1 MSSDPAPESRDR
13 SKSLRDAIE
22 HLESVAYLPPKQRHT
37 SVSELAKTIA
47 SDAYESGIPLDSLDR
62 LIDVITKPNHLDQ
75 GTTTTLLK
83 NLYPVDKVPSDVITR
98 IVGCLGP
105 SKGKPSPATQALL
118 LRWLI
123 LIYDV
128 VEEPLHLSR
137 LYAVLF
143 NHLDMISLRRPLC
156 QLLSMITRRQHVK
169 PFRIQML
176 MELLRNVGDDEREL
190 MGLLRIFKNYYPD
203 IIVGDVGG
211 SRRTTFFF
219 KHPDPEFTA
228 HLKVIQEAHLERLR
242 MSGSS
247 TFQIVRRGGVKRSK
261 IEAVIPDVQTT
272 RVQRNHTSLEELR
285 SVNDF
290 IERFDKIEL
299 PNQIVSSLADPLA
312 QKYLLLTKSE
322 DASRRLEDWLES
334 FLNDE
339 LEKILH
345 GDEADPEAL
354 NYVLG
359 ATVGYVR
366 TTKTIPSAIR
376 SFIRKY
382 IDLWN
387 GTDNRTEILR
397 ILEYLD
403 IAHFEKLQEDILRP
417 LEDAVLDYTVS
428 SKVTILNF
436 YSSLIRQWGSSL
448 RTQKSVSNRPETSPL
463 TGLITHTELLALSIL
478 EHPSGFEKDASRPKS
493 ATLAVVDF
501 YNTLAKVFSHAPLN
515 GNIRLTI
522 PLPPT
527 VYSLTFTPTIT
538 HISLLSSALADYK
551 AAFEASLSSQEL
563 QSQVPSGVLY
573 PPEELGRFNGYIM
586 DICNLIWRN
595 RGLNTEDPNA
605 LGCLIHPATVKAL
618 TEYVHDLNEA
628 GRTRA
633 REDAF
638 HYTTPAMFS
647 LSHHIA
653 LCLMSAI
660 CFAELEEE
668 KEVAED
674 QPRLEKPVTQKAL
687 TALEKNGG
695 VKITWQEYRIQ
706 MLDWLDGVG
715 SEGIA
720 KLMRRT
726 MKALRNEG

>member
-1 MSSDPAPESRDR
+1 M
-13 SKSLRDAIE
+13 
-22 HLESVAYLPPKQRHT
+22 
-37 SVSELAKTIA
+37 
-47 SDAYESGIPLDSLDR
+47 DSLDR

-299 PNQIVSSLADPLA
+299 PNQIVSSLADRLA

-366 TTKTIPSAIR
+366 TTK
-376 SFIRKY
+376 
-382 IDLWN
+382 
-387 GTDNRTEILR
+387 
-397 ILEYLD
+397 
-403 IAHFEKLQEDILRP
+403 
-417 LEDAVLDYTVS
+417 V
-428 SKVTILNF
+428 
-436 YSSLIRQWGSSL
+436 
-448 RTQKSVSNRPETSPL
+448 
-463 TGLITHTELLALSIL
+463 
-478 EHPSGFEKDASRPKS
+478 
-493 ATLAVVDF
+493 
-501 YNTLAKVFSHAPLN
+501 
-515 GNIRLTI
+515 RL
-522 PLPPT
+522 
-527 VYSLTFTPTIT
+527 
-538 HISLLSSALADYK
+538 
-551 AAFEASLSSQEL
+551 
-563 QSQVPSGVLY
+563 
-573 PPEELGRFNGYIM
+573 
-586 DICNLIWRN
+586 
-595 RGLNTEDPNA
+595 
-605 LGCLIHPATVKAL
+605 
-618 TEYVHDLNEA
+618 
-628 GRTRA
+628 
-633 REDAF
+633 
-638 HYTTPAMFS
+638 
-647 LSHHIA
+647 
-653 LCLMSAI
+653 
-660 CFAELEEE
+660 
-668 KEVAED
+668 
-674 QPRLEKPVTQKAL
+674 
-687 TALEKNGG
+687 
-695 VKITWQEYRIQ
+695 
-706 MLDWLDGVG
+706 
-715 SEGIA
+715 
-720 KLMRRT
+720 
-726 MKALRNEG
+726 